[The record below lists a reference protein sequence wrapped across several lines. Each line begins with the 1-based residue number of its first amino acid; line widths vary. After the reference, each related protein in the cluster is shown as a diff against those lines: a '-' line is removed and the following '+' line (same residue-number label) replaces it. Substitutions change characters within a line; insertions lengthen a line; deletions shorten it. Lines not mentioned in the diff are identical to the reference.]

1 MKKIGVAITVG
12 LMVAGCS
19 VGAGYYPRGVD
30 AAYPLALPPPLP
42 PPPPP
47 PLEPGPAVPL
57 PEPILDYPPKLA
69 PDSTPAHKSHNAA
82 VGYATGG
89 GRAGGIRG
97 RHASYVTWHSANA
110 MMAIGRS
117 GRVNA
122 LVEESGYCALAGT
135 VMTIGACK
143 AYGDQP
149 DSVIGTAS
157 LSAPT
162 SMYRGEAGTVR
173 FAVVAGEQD
182 PAANDLVDST
192 DAKTVPVKNVRFGR
206 IMEARLYGEGFEIA
220 PSNAVRIDAEETGE
234 ALWQWTIVP
243 VRALRHKLRIEGWV
257 LRRNGEGKLV
267 RARPIHHPDIIVD
280 VPIRWFPDWV
290 HDLMDDS
297 LSWFAD
303 GANWLKALSG
313 LVTALAVLW
322 GGFRAFRG
330 GLGRGGAVETAKR

>member
-1 MKKIGVAITVG
+1 MGG
-12 LMVAGCS
+12 G
-19 VGAGYYPRGVD
+19 G
-30 AAYPLALPPPLP
+30 
-42 PPPPP
+42 
-47 PLEPGPAVPL
+47 
-57 PEPILDYPPKLA
+57 
-69 PDSTPAHKSHNAA
+69 A
-82 VGYATGG
+82 VGIT
-89 GRAGGIRG
+89 R
-97 RHASYVTWHSANA
+97 RHASYVNWRSTNA

-117 GRVNA
+117 GRVNLPA
-122 LVEESGYCALAGT
+122 DESGYCALAGT

-173 FAVVAGEQD
+173 FAVVAGEED

-220 PSNAVRIDAEETGE
+220 PSDAVRIDAEETGE

-257 LRRNGEGKLV
+257 LRRNGQGRLV
-267 RARPIHHPDIIVD
+267 RARPIHHPDIVVD

-322 GGFRAFRG
+322 GGFRALRG
-330 GLGRGGAVETAKR
+330 GLGRGGAVETAKG